1 MNLREML
8 VTEEKMNNYIERM
21 NSVRGNESAI
31 KELLAD
37 RETYV
42 EYLKYIGVSQEL
54 YENPAV
60 IEGSAKELEK
70 KLMSGIAEAT
80 RVGIDCQKYIFGNK
94 DGDFYISSD
103 EYFREADGKVNKIAD
118 STYLYE
124 RTEYNKFGLALEYHE
139 SGMDHDYIDYVRGK
153 GSYSYDT
160 YDGIATE
167 DTGISKDSGNPF
179 KFRKM
184 SEEENPVKY
193 YELYASMYPRLG
205 KWMRT
210 FFPEYQVEFDK
221 IDMNEVVRPKFEY
234 ESTLEGKS
242 DEEIMTIAVEHAGK
256 AKEENSEKNEENN
269 SKGQKIAEMVN
280 EAKRLTEKVKVNT
293 FDEITTGTSTT
304 TATTMNMPNNINTF
318 SEEELMQ
325 LLENLKMESRQILDR
340 SIEQESV
347 KGKIHSRINSLTRQK
362 DYEEKIKEAEEAKR
376 MKNPLYRVKKTV
388 KNFMKNRKPED
399 DGSHESR

>member
-1 MNLREML
+1 
-8 VTEEKMNNYIERM
+8 
-21 NSVRGNESAI
+21 
-31 KELLAD
+31 
-37 RETYV
+37 
-42 EYLKYIGVSQEL
+42 
-54 YENPAV
+54 
-60 IEGSAKELEK
+60 
-70 KLMSGIAEAT
+70 MSGTVEAT

-94 DGDFYISSD
+94 DGDFYIGSD
-103 EYFREADGKVNKIAD
+103 EYFRRNEEKTERIKD
-118 STYLYE
+118 SNFIYE
-124 RTEYNKFGLALEYHE
+124 RTVYNKFGLALEYHE
-139 SGMDHDYIDYVRGK
+139 RGMDHDYIDYVRGK

-184 SEEENPVKY
+184 SKEENPVKY
-193 YELYASMYPRLG
+193 YELYASMYPKLG

-210 FFPEYQVEFDK
+210 FFPECQVEFDK
-221 IDMNEVVRPKFEY
+221 IDMNEVVIPKFEY

-242 DEEIMTIAVEHAGK
+242 DEEIMAIAVEHAGK
-256 AKEENSEKNEENN
+256 VEEENSGRNDENN
-269 SKGQKIAEMVN
+269 SKGQKIAEMIN

-293 FDEITTGTSTT
+293 FDEITTGNSATT
-304 TATTMNMPNNINTF
+304 ETTMNMPNNINTF

-388 KNFMKNRKPED
+388 KDFMNNKKPED